1 MEIIKIIAF
10 LKFITE
16 KEETK
21 ITHETFKDMYLNTV
35 DFNNTTEEDINFLFK
50 KDNKFILP
58 DRLKK
63 INYNRTSKDINKNIP
78 WFSIH
83 TSTIERT
90 LFKNDSTARSMYKF
104 PCTVPNYSYWI
115 ENNNI

>member
-1 MEIIKIIAF
+1 
-10 LKFITE
+10 
-16 KEETK
+16 
-21 ITHETFKDMYLNTV
+21 MYLNTV
-35 DFNNTTEEDINFLFK
+35 NFDNTTEEDIKFLFK

-58 DRLKK
+58 DRLRK